1 VFLLTVYDFQDGG
14 FFASFYAPVMR
25 FATRSIIL
33 TGFFLLKIPTVI
45 NLVSNGSTLGFF
57 LGGISLDKLIDVL
70 PPLLIHGIPE
80 ITGFIIAAYLVFLG
94 KEKFIENK
102 KFNFN
107 LLLFGILIIFIAA
120 FLETYISP
128 IFI

>member
-1 VFLLTVYDFQDGG
+1 MSKTYISFNTFLKIFFNNIKVFI
-14 FFASFYAPVMR
+14 
-25 FATRSIIL
+25 IIL

-80 ITGFIIAAYLVFLG
+80 IAGFIIAAYLVFLG